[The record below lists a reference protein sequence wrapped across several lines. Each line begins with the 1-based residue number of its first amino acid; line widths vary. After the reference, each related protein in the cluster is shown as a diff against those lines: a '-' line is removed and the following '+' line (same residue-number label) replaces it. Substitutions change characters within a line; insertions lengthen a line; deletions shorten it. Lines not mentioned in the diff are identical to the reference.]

1 MIFLYLLLIIASYF
15 IGAIPTGVILAK
27 AFAGR
32 DIRQEGSGNIGATN
46 VTRVLGKK
54 VGALTLVGDLLKG
67 FLPVWAGA
75 AITGSID
82 VACLMGLAAFLGH
95 LFPIYLGFKGGKG
108 VATALGVFLFLSPLV
123 ILIEVV
129 VFAASVAIWK
139 YVSLGSM
146 LAAGTMPVLLY
157 LLSSPMPVVLLSIV
171 FAILIIIKHS
181 SNIQRL
187 LSGTENKVG
196 KKKLRPYRKL
206 TLGRASGT

>member
-1 MIFLYLLLIIASYF
+1 LILIFLYLLLIIASYF

-75 AITGSID
+75 AVTGSIN

-95 LFPIYLGFKGGKG
+95 LFPIYLKFKGGKG
-108 VATALGVFLFLSPLV
+108 VATALGVFLFFSPVV

-129 VFAASVAIWK
+129 VFAASLAIWK

-146 LAAGTMPVLLY
+146 LAAGTMPALLF
-157 LLSSPMPVVLLSIV
+157 LLSYPMPVVLLSII
-171 FAILIIIKHS
+171 FAILIVIKHS

-187 LSGTENKVG
+187 MSGTENKIG
-196 KKKLRPYRKL
+196 SKK
-206 TLGRASGT
+206 T

>member
-1 MIFLYLLLIIASYF
+1 MIFLYAVLIIASYLL
-15 IGAIPTGVILAK
+15 GAIPTGVILAK

-54 VGALTLVGDLLKG
+54 VGAMTLVGDLLKG
-67 FLPVWAGA
+67 FIPVWAGYHLV
-75 AITGSID
+75 SSLE
-82 VACLMGLAAFLGH
+82 VVCLMGLAAFLGH
-95 LFPIYLGFKGGKG
+95 LFPVYLKFKGGKG
-108 VATALGVFLFLSPLV
+108 VATALGVFLFFSPVV

-157 LLSSPMPVVLLSIV
+157 LLSYPMPVVLLSIV
-171 FAILIIIKHS
+171 SAILIIIKHS

-187 LSGTENKVG
+187 MNGTENKVG
-196 KKKLRPYRKL
+196 SKK
-206 TLGRASGT
+206 T

>member
-1 MIFLYLLLIIASYF
+1 LIFLYLLLIIASYF

-67 FLPVWAGA
+67 FLPVWAGF
-75 AITGSID
+75 AITGSIN

-108 VATALGVFLFLSPLV
+108 VATALGVFLFLSPSV
-123 ILIEVV
+123 VLIEVV
-129 VFAASVAIWK
+129 IFAAAVAIWK

-157 LLSSPMPVVLLSIV
+157 LLSYPMPVVLLSIL
-171 FAILIIIKHS
+171 FAILIIIKHR

-187 LSGTENKVG
+187 LSGTESKVG
-196 KKKLRPYRKL
+196 KKNKA
-206 TLGRASGT
+206 TETTETH

>member
-1 MIFLYLLLIIASYF
+1 MTFLHLFLIVASYF

-67 FLPVWAGA
+67 FLPVWAGYY
-75 AITGSID
+75 ITGSIN

-95 LFPIYLGFKGGKG
+95 LFPIYLKFKGGKG
-108 VATALGVFLFLSPLV
+108 VATALGVFLFLSPIV

-129 VFAASVAIWK
+129 VFAASVGIWK

-146 LAAGTMPVLLY
+146 LAAGTMPVFLY
-157 LLSSPMPVVLLSIV
+157 LLAKPMPVVLLSII

-187 LSGTENKVG
+187 LSGTENKIG
-196 KKKLRPYRKL
+196 QKKNKTAENAEHAEKQ
-206 TLGRASGT
+206 S